1 MCVSVVYLTCTM
13 ALGTVSVCLT
23 VLTLNLHHRD
33 PERSVPRW
41 AKIIILNYL
50 SKILC
55 VRARKPKT
63 MQAKAMREQKNGSST
78 LRGGIRRIVNDVNI
92 LRPML
97 SHNHNS
103 HNSHTSHTNNGEI
116 DHFNSNEQ
124 GYSNKEHNRNDS
136 SNDWRELAHVLD
148 RLFFWMVFVCMS
160 ASAMIILT
168 VPLYRD
174 HKTKNS

>member
-1 MCVSVVYLTCTM
+1 M

-33 PERSVPRW
+33 PERNVPRW
-41 AKIIILNYL
+41 AKVLILNYL

-63 MQAKAMREQKNGSST
+63 MRAKALREQGSSAAST
-78 LRGGIRRIVNDVNI
+78 LGLRGGIRRIANDVNI

-97 SHNHNS
+97 N
-103 HNSHTSHTNNGEI
+103 HTNNGEI
-116 DHFNSNEQ
+116 DHYNSMNEQ
-124 GYSNKEHNRNDS
+124 IYPNNKKEEKSDTSN
-136 SNDWRELAHVLD
+136 NDWRELAHVLD

-168 VPLYRD
+168 VPLYRE